1 MCDEND
7 SLDLRRQKAIQA
19 ALARQTNIPDRG
31 PLTRCATHYTSGR
44 YARNAPYDPFISS
57 YLNYRFGE
65 VVDDWAVPFHIVPNP
80 TGEHDVMYV
89 VDIRVGEWSN
99 PLANDNI
106 EEVFDPAVRVDLDE
120 RTVNETLKFLREG
133 MEIHTDEFPP
143 LTTYYSP
150 WNPFTLRCT
159 SEDTEKYKRSGGGP
173 SLVNKAGTW
182 WIEGGDLTPANPKLH
197 ERGAAAYSKIQEIYY
212 GQTRGQYEDEG
223 EDE

>member
-31 PLTRCATHYTSGR
+31 PLHALRNALYVGFIIPHEECHRWAKSTFPTGR

-89 VDIRVGEWSN
+89 VDIRVGEWTN
-99 PLANDNI
+99 PLANHNI

-133 MEIHTDEFPP
+133 MG
-143 LTTYYSP
+143 
-150 WNPFTLRCT
+150 T
-159 SEDTEKYKRSGGGP
+159 SSTVFFVP
-173 SLVNKAGTW
+173 SEVLSDVLNR
-182 WIEGGDLTPANPKLH
+182 DP
-197 ERGAAAYSKIQEIYY
+197 Y
-212 GQTRGQYEDEG
+212 
-223 EDE
+223 